1 MKIAVAYENG
11 KVFQHFGKTSEFKI
25 YEIEDGNVIDVKN

>member
-25 YEIEDGNVIDVKN
+25 MKLKMEMLLM